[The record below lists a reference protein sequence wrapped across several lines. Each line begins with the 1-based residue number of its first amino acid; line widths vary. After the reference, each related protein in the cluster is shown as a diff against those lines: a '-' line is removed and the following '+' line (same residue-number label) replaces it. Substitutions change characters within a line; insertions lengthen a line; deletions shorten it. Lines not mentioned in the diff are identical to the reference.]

1 MNCTQ
6 AQTLLAAYREQHD
19 GDRDT
24 TELEAHLEQCAACRE
39 VLAHTRVV
47 GERIR
52 LLPSL
57 EPSPAFQAQLMEA
70 LAVEH
75 TKFLQQ
81 SSVAP
86 APPDFLRPYLYNH
99 VRSIHSSH
107 SALRQKNAFL
117 ELSTAETGPLPVLP
131 TVKKTRSRVAM
142 GQLAILGVAALFFMA
157 LMMGGIT
164 SLLLLAQN
172 HVPPVP
178 SSASVLHPTD
188 VVTAAYTANT
198 PYNHVVS
205 AVSDSSAIYY
215 SAYSNSGWML
225 ERLDRATMTST
236 PLLAA
241 PVQSSLIVLGSA
253 DGRLVWLQFD
263 APNAIKQGGI
273 PFDHRIVRPW
283 TLYYLPLTPFQA
295 DSNTLTP
302 LPAPIEVLSGNFDE
316 STAPNWVYS
325 PIGGIWFIQNTLLVA
340 AVDSSGL
347 SHLTS
352 YSLASNTSKIITGA
366 PSGYLITSP
375 AANND
380 GSQIYWAEE
389 RQTSDGLLHSDIWMQ
404 QTTNALR
411 PLRGQMAPQTSVF
424 KEPFLED
431 GMSFHPVVVDET
443 LFFLSTANPSPLQGT
458 QTPDATATAAAAN
471 ALPSG
476 TAMPATPWA
485 DSGVY
490 PTPLDSDIDGTI
502 LMYPLDDPTVTAP
515 MPVSSLNNA
524 ASLQAGQDFVLWQ
537 TNSGY
542 GMYDAITRSP
552 VTVGEVLN
560 DAQFLAVNGNTTAW
574 MVNTG
579 QSTPTSVV
587 GGNLPVTLK
596 VFNWPG

>member
-1 MNCTQ
+1 VNCTQ

-57 EPSPAFQAQLMEA
+57 EPSPTFQSQLMEA

-86 APPDFLRPYLYNH
+86 APPDFLRPYLYNQ
-99 VRSIHSSH
+99 VRSTRSPLHK
-107 SALRQKNAFL
+107 QNPFL
-117 ELSTAETGPLPVLP
+117 ELSTAETGPLPILP

-142 GQLAILGVAALFFMA
+142 GQLAILGVAAVFFMV

-178 SSASVLHPTD
+178 GSASVVHPTD

-215 SAYSNSGWML
+215 SAYSNGDWML

-273 PFDHRIVRPW
+273 PFAHRIVRPW
-283 TLYYLPLTPFQA
+283 TLYYLPLASFQA
-295 DSNTLTP
+295 GSSTLTP
-302 LPAPIEVLSGNFDE
+302 LPAPVEVVSGNFDE
-316 STAPNWVYS
+316 STASNWVYS
-325 PIGGIWFIQNTLLVA
+325 PIEGIWFIQNTSLVA
-340 AVDSSGL
+340 MVDSSGL
-347 SHLTS
+347 SHLAS
-352 YSLASNTSKIITGA
+352 YSLASNTSKIIANA

-375 AANND
+375 TANDD

-389 RQTSDGLLHSDIWMQ
+389 WQTSDGLLHSDIWMQ
-404 QTTNALR
+404 QTTSAPR
-411 PLRGQMAPQTSVF
+411 HLRGQTAPQTSVF

-431 GMSFHPVVVDET
+431 GMSFHPVVVDEA
-443 LFFLSTANPSPLQGT
+443 LFFLSTANPEPLQGT

-471 ALPSG
+471 ALPPD
-476 TAMPATPWA
+476 TAIPATPWA
-485 DSGVY
+485 DISVY
-490 PTPLDSDIDGTI
+490 PTPLDSDIHGTI
-502 LMYPLDDPTVTAP
+502 LMYPLDDPTITAP
-515 MPVSSLNNA
+515 TPVSSLNNA

-537 TNSGY
+537 TDSGY
-542 GMYDAITRSP
+542 GMYDALTRSP

-560 DAQFLAVNGNTTAW
+560 DAQFLAVNGNTTVW

-587 GGNLPVTLK
+587 GGSLPVTLK
-596 VFNWPG
+596 VFNWPS